1 MEEIYNK
8 SHLLSFY
15 REEEKNIKN
24 NLKKLRSENWET
36 QNDNIILKNL
46 NSKNKFNFI
55 YKNFAFSV
63 YISVHEHI
71 INILHEYQFNK
82 ELWEVETKI
91 KFSDV
96 NYDNIILK
104 IFINKELIS
113 KLVTNEIN
121 SYGFRSYINYLYN
134 ENRKINYNIDS
145 SFYKDKSFVN
155 LVNKI
160 EQPEFKIKLFDYQ
173 LRNLYSMIH
182 MEKGH
187 KFKISANFPIICG
200 NNKFNYDMLNEKI
213 NFNNED
219 INFDIKLNGGILA
232 DEMGLG
238 KTITSLSLIDLNKS
252 TYTEV
257 KKNNKI
263 YTKATL
269 IICPAYLTNQW
280 KDEIKKLYGS
290 KKKVLQVLTK
300 TSHSKLLNQDFQ
312 KADIIITSN
321 EFLSNFNY
329 YARLGI
335 DFYFTPSRL
344 DIFSHRVKQI
354 VENTNHYYLD
364 KKEPENH
371 VFFECF
377 HFHRIIIDEG
387 HDIIN
392 GNFKNINLGCFL
404 KKMYMTLDSD
414 YRWFI
419 SGTPFENS
427 NNFNKILKFLKINA
441 SFNDYFNNIEHFPMI
456 TGRGFLQ
463 KQILEKII
471 IRNQKKDL
479 IDEIDIK
486 GYEEEII
493 WIKLTKLEKKFY
505 DLMKDKNNFYK
516 EKLQQIVC
524 HPLVAES
531 YKNLFGNSNQVV
543 NLDEIQDKL
552 IEHHEIQIDTYTK
565 KIENIDKNNNAY
577 YMIKSIYQ
585 NKIKESEFILKILKN
600 IHEKID
606 NKDDNC
612 IVCLDEYTEPVI
624 TVCGHI
630 YCKECIDRCNQH
642 NTKCPTCKKELKNT
656 ELISITNS
664 NKESESYEKVDAI
677 TKKYGSKLG
686 KLIYL
691 IKTLITNENNRIII
705 FSQWDNMLKLIGA
718 SLLENDIENS
728 FVKGNVYCKNAAIKK
743 FKSGINTN
751 GNPNRVIMLSLKN
764 TASGITL
771 TEATHIFF
779 VEPIDKP
786 ENERMNIELQAIG
799 RVCRIGQKEKT
810 KIIRI
815 LTKDTVEEEIFNNKF
830 KSQQD
835 TYQSLVV

>member
-1 MEEIYNK
+1 
-8 SHLLSFY
+8 
-15 REEEKNIKN
+15 
-24 NLKKLRSENWET
+24 
-36 QNDNIILKNL
+36 
-46 NSKNKFNFI
+46 
-55 YKNFAFSV
+55 
-63 YISVHEHI
+63 
-71 INILHEYQFNK
+71 
-82 ELWEVETKI
+82 
-91 KFSDV
+91 
-96 NYDNIILK
+96 
-104 IFINKELIS
+104 
-113 KLVTNEIN
+113 
-121 SYGFRSYINYLYN
+121 
-134 ENRKINYNIDS
+134 
-145 SFYKDKSFVN
+145 
-155 LVNKI
+155 
-160 EQPEFKIKLFDYQ
+160 
-173 LRNLYSMIH
+173 
-182 MEKGH
+182 
-187 KFKISANFPIICG
+187 
-200 NNKFNYDMLNEKI
+200 
-213 NFNNED
+213 
-219 INFDIKLNGGILA
+219 
-232 DEMGLG
+232 
-238 KTITSLSLIDLNKS
+238 
-252 TYTEV
+252 
-257 KKNNKI
+257 
-263 YTKATL
+263 
-269 IICPAYLTNQW
+269 
-280 KDEIKKLYGS
+280 
-290 KKKVLQVLTK
+290 
-300 TSHSKLLNQDFQ
+300 
-312 KADIIITSN
+312 
-321 EFLSNFNY
+321 
-329 YARLGI
+329 
-335 DFYFTPSRL
+335 
-344 DIFSHRVKQI
+344 
-354 VENTNHYYLD
+354 
-364 KKEPENH
+364 
-371 VFFECF
+371 
-377 HFHRIIIDEG
+377 
-387 HDIIN
+387 
-392 GNFKNINLGCFL
+392 
-404 KKMYMTLDSD
+404 
-414 YRWFI
+414 
-419 SGTPFENS
+419 
-427 NNFNKILKFLKINA
+427 
-441 SFNDYFNNIEHFPMI
+441 
-456 TGRGFLQ
+456 
-463 KQILEKII
+463 
-471 IRNQKKDL
+471 
-479 IDEIDIK
+479 
-486 GYEEEII
+486 
-493 WIKLTKLEKKFY
+493 
-505 DLMKDKNNFYK
+505 MKDKNNFYK

-728 FVKGNVYCKNAAIKK
+728 FVKGNVYYKNAAIKK